1 MTGNIEFSKSPAEES
16 QILRHP
22 EKQEMHTMC
31 SACKSR
37 IIMAT
42 ELRDRCQKL
51 QKYNKKVFLR
61 RNTHP
66 QIEKEN
72 GIHNLECDTS
82 KPPYVDTMAQ
92 GQQ

>member
-1 MTGNIEFSKSPAEES
+1 
-16 QILRHP
+16 
-22 EKQEMHTMC
+22 
-31 SACKSR
+31 
-37 IIMAT
+37 MAT

-51 QKYNKKVFLR
+51 QKYSKKVFLR

>member
-1 MTGNIEFSKSPAEES
+1 MTGKIEFSKSPAEES

-51 QKYNKKVFLR
+51 QKV
-61 RNTHP
+61 
-66 QIEKEN
+66 
-72 GIHNLECDTS
+72 
-82 KPPYVDTMAQ
+82 
-92 GQQ
+92 